1 MFPIQVAPLITMT
14 LRSRIPQMKEVVKM
28 IRNHFDGILNHWDLH
43 LINSKLALDDTIK
56 SED

>member
-1 MFPIQVAPLITMT
+1 MT